1 MSKIPGLR
9 ADPFP
14 AFRFYITLI
23 DSSSTL
29 AKVKTGISAI
39 ANFAIGG
46 FSECSG
52 LEMTMDVYEY
62 KEGGR
67 NDYVHKFPTRAE
79 FSNITLKKGMGLT
92 DDLWLWH
99 YDFIQGKG
107 KRRNGVIALMSE
119 MGIPVKVWYFKNGLP
134 LKWTGP
140 DLNASQ
146 NALAIEAM
154 EISHEG
160 LELFSP
166 HRGVSEAVS
175 KVF

>member
-1 MSKIPGLR
+1 MPKIPGLR

-29 AKVKTGISAI
+29 AKVMTGISAV

-52 LEMTMDVYEY
+52 LEMTMEVYEY
-62 KEGGR
+62 KEGGV
-67 NDYVHKFPTRAE
+67 NDYVHKFPTRAG
-79 FSNITLKKGMGLT
+79 FSNLTLKRGMGFS
-92 DDLWLWH
+92 DELWLWH
-99 YDFIQGKG
+99 YDYIQGKG
-107 KRRNGVIALMSE
+107 KRRDGIIALQSE
-119 MGIPVKVWYFKNGLP
+119 LGAPVKIWIFKRGIP

-140 DLNASQ
+140 VFNATQ
-146 NALAIEAM
+146 NAVAIEAL
-154 EISHEG
+154 EITHEG
-160 LELFSP
+160 LELLSP
-166 HRGVSEAVS
+166 HAAIS